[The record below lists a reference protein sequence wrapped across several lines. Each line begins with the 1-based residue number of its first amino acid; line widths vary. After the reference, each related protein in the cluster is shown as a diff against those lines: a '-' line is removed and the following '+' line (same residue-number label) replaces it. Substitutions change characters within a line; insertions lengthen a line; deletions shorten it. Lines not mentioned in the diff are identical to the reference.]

1 MQPCG
6 SGSLRL
12 FGSGSGCRFGS
23 GLWYVMMIGFGQCP
37 ADESLITV
45 MSTDLKRIAAA
56 HSRALK
62 LAYGARHSPA
72 EKERDGRAW
81 QQHLQTN

>member
-1 MQPCG
+1 MQPSG

-12 FGSGSGCRFGS
+12 FGAGSSCRFGS

-45 MSTDLKRIAAA
+45 MSNDLKRTAAA
-56 HSRALK
+56 HSYTLE
-62 LAYGARHSPA
+62 LAYGC
-72 EKERDGRAW
+72 
-81 QQHLQTN
+81 